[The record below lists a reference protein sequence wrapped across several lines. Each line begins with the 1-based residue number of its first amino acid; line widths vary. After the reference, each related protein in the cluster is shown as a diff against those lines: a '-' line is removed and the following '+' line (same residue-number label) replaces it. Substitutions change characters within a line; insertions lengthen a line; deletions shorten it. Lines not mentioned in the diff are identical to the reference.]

1 MNPLDRYDN
10 PIYGRKASG
19 IFKGQM
25 INMLYDLGIE
35 VVMHFEDDLIQIKE
49 IEKRCPNV
57 QIVHLKRKDEERV
70 AY

>member
-1 MNPLDRYDN
+1 MIELKVSPCEKIN
-10 PIYGRKASG
+10 PIRLNGRNTNSVELFCSYSKLS
-19 IFKGQM
+19 FEL
-25 INMLYDLGIE
+25 IN
-35 VVMHFEDDLIQIKE
+35 FQIKE